1 MGWASV
7 AARAHA
13 DLAGIGLGIGDE
25 LGNGGNG
32 KRWVH
37 LHHMGQAHNASARRD
52 ITDKIVIE
60 LFVES
65 CVDRGG
71 AADHEERLAVGRGAY
86 DGLNTDIAT
95 ASRTVLNEEL
105 LAEALRQP
113 LTDQA
118 RSDVVRP
125 TGSKGDDDAH
135 RPRLAPSRCST
146 PPEARQC
153 LRPDAEIVYGGEVSF
168 LNIPSHH

>member
-1 MGWASV
+1 
-7 AARAHA
+7 
-13 DLAGIGLGIGDE
+13 
-25 LGNGGNG
+25 
-32 KRWVH
+32 
-37 LHHMGQAHNASARRD
+37 MGQAHNASARRN

-71 AADHEERLAVGRGAY
+71 AADHEERVAVGRGAY

-125 TGSKGDDDAH
+125 TGGKGD
-135 RPRLAPSRCST
+135 
-146 PPEARQC
+146 
-153 LRPDAEIVYGGEVSF
+153 G
-168 LNIPSHH
+168 